1 MILRYFRALF
11 IGEKT
16 VEFYWNA
23 AGAAGGLLLL
33 GSVLA
38 DQENY
43 DLLFKQQSSPGGT
56 GTGLG
61 DESGGRDGE
70 GVKSKG
76 VKNGNNSNIMI
87 GDTTGLIE
95 KKDEKKMNRKDLVI
109 NNPLDSRKNCDGKE

>member
-1 MILRYFRALF
+1 M
-11 IGEKT
+11 
-16 VEFYWNA
+16 EFYWNA

-61 DESGGRDGE
+61 DESGGRGGE
-70 GVKSKG
+70 GGKSKG
-76 VKNGNNSNIMI
+76 VKTGNNSNTGIMI

-95 KKDEKKMNRKDLVI
+95 KKDEKMMNRKDLVI